1 GVLLDAFALVTRE
14 RRDVRL
20 VVAGDG
26 PARRELEH
34 TAPAGTRF
42 VGELT
47 GDALGELYA
56 SADVFCFPST
66 TDTFG
71 QVLLEAGASGLPV
84 VAADTGGAGEL
95 VAPGR
100 TGLLVPPEEP
110 APLAAALVQ
119 LAAEPELRAQLAA
132 GGREAA
138 LARTWPSAIAQ
149 LERVYSRLVDLER
162 EPISAAA

>member
-84 VAADTGGAGEL
+84 VAADAGGAGEL
-95 VAPGR
+95 VVPNV
-100 TGLLVPPEEP
+100 TGLLVAPEQSQ
-110 APLAAALVQ
+110 ALADALLLLAAD
-119 LAAEPELRAQLAA
+119 PELRARLGR
-132 GGREAA
+132 GGHEAA
-138 LARTWPSAIAQ
+138 QA
-149 LERVYSRLVDLER
+149 
-162 EPISAAA
+162 